1 MMYEKVFSK
10 GKINGCVLRN
20 RVIMSPMDDCLGQAS
35 GEMTARG
42 VEYYASKAKG
52 GTGLVI
58 VGFVGVIGP
67 EYGGVSMSGQTFL
80 CNLDDRHTMNIL
92 ADRVHEFGGKV
103 FVQLNHPGRKSS
115 PKFNKGHVPMSAS
128 AMTPQLEARGFAPC
142 REMTKD
148 DIALIE
154 DAFANAAEHAYYA
167 GCDGVELHCAHWFM
181 FHQFISPTRNCRTDE
196 YGGSLENRCRIVTE
210 TIAKIRAKVPASF
223 PVTVRVHLFDNEGME
238 GEPDLEEWVRVTKH
252 LEASGVDAFHFSVG
266 VEERTGAPDMPFGWR
281 NEYLKR
287 FKSELHVPIYGPN
300 ETKTP
305 DEAESLLE
313 DDVCDFIVMGRQH
326 SADPEWCNKAKSG
339 HPEDIRPCISC
350 NWCVHRVT
358 ADQAQVRCAVNPLLG
373 REVDNL
379 MPMKKGE
386 GTVIVI
392 GAGPAGIQSALTLT
406 ERGFKV
412 KLYDKRTELCGSL
425 NLANKAPNKF
435 RMDNLIRYYKHVVA
449 KNENIEL
456 HLGTEVTPAM
466 LDEFKALDP
475 YAVVL
480 ASGGQPIVP
489 GKIPGIEKGVACFDV
504 LNGKVKF
511 SGKHVAVVGGG
522 MTGLETAERLAEDGN
537 KVTLIEMMPL
547 VGNGIYFY
555 NVRRTRRQLEAKG
568 AVIKTST
575 ALQEVKDDCIV
586 VAPAN
591 VNYIGT
597 GLDGIKNIAGVA
609 DAVVADEH
617 DGPYEI
623 PVDAT
628 VLSLGIRP
636 ELGMLEELE
645 SRFEKVIHVGDCT
658 NPGRI
663 GDATGAAFL
672 AVKNL

>member
-1 MMYEKVFSK
+1 MYEKVFSK
-10 GKINGCVLRN
+10 GKINGCILRN

-80 CNLDDRHTMNIL
+80 CNLDDRHAMNIL
-92 ADRVHEFGGKV
+92 ADRVHEYGGKV

>member
-1 MMYEKVFSK
+1 MYEKVFSK

-80 CNLDDRHTMNIL
+80 CNLDDRHAMNIL

-386 GTVIVI
+386 GIVIVI

>member
-1 MMYEKVFSK
+1 MYDRVFSK

-80 CNLDDRHTMNIL
+80 CNLDDRHAMNIL

-210 TIAKIRAKVPASF
+210 TISKIRSKVPASF

-435 RMDNLIRYYKHVVA
+435 RMDNLIRYYKHVVE

-466 LDEFKALDP
+466 LDEFKALSP

>member
-1 MMYEKVFSK
+1 MYDKLFSK

-42 VEYYASKAKG
+42 VEYYAAKAK
-52 GTGLVI
+52 
-58 VGFVGVIGP
+58 
-67 EYGGVSMSGQTFL
+67 
-80 CNLDDRHTMNIL
+80 D
-92 ADRVHEFGGKV
+92 
-103 FVQLNHPGRKSS
+103 
-115 PKFNKGHVPMSAS
+115 
-128 AMTPQLEARGFAPC
+128 
-142 REMTKD
+142 
-148 DIALIE
+148 
-154 DAFANAAEHAYYA
+154 
-167 GCDGVELHCAHWFM
+167 
-181 FHQFISPTRNCRTDE
+181 
-196 YGGSLENRCRIVTE
+196 GSLENRCRIVTE
-210 TIAKIRAKVPASF
+210 TIAKIRSKVPATF

-238 GEPDLEEWVRVTKH
+238 GEPGLEDWVAVCKH
-252 LEASGVDAFHFSVG
+252 LQSHGVDAFHFSVG

-287 FKSELHVPIYGPN
+287 FKQELNVPVYGPN

-313 DDVCDFIVMGRQH
+313 DDICDFVVMGRQH

-350 NWCVHRVT
+350 NWCVYRVT

-373 REVDNL
+373 REVDNML
-379 MPMKKGE
+379 PMKKGE

-392 GAGPAGIQSALTLT
+392 GTGPAGIQSALTLT

-425 NLANKAPNKF
+425 NLANEAPNKF
-435 RMDNLIRYYKHVVA
+435 RMDNLIRYYKHVVE

-456 HLGTEVTPAM
+456 HLGTEVTPEM

-475 YAVVL
+475 YAVIL
-480 ASGGQPIVP
+480 ACGGKPIVP

-504 LNGKVKF
+504 LT
-511 SGKHVAVVGGG
+511 GKHVAVVGGG

-591 VNYIGT
+591 ANYIGS

-609 DAVVADEH
+609 DAVVEDEH

-623 PVDAT
+623 PVDAA

-636 ELGMLEELE
+636 DLSLLDEIE
-645 SRFEKVIHVGDCT
+645 SRFERVVHVGDCT

-672 AVKNL
+672 AVKKI

>member
-1 MMYEKVFSK
+1 MYDKLFSK

-42 VEYYASKAKG
+42 VEYYAAKAKG

-80 CNLDDRHTMNIL
+80 RTLDDRHAMNIL
-92 ADRVHEFGGKV
+92 ADRIHEFGGKV

-115 PKFNKGHVPMSAS
+115 PKFNEGHIPMSAS
-128 AMTPQLEARGFAPC
+128 AITPQLEARGFAPC

-148 DIALIE
+148 DIQLIE

-210 TIAKIRAKVPASF
+210 TIAKIRSKVPATF

-238 GEPDLEEWVRVTKH
+238 GEPGLEDWVAVCKH
-252 LEASGVDAFHFSVG
+252 LQSHGVDAFHFSVG

-287 FKSELHVPIYGPN
+287 FKQELNVPVYGPN

-305 DEAESLLE
+305 DEAESLLG
-313 DDVCDFIVMGRQH
+313 DDICDFVVMGRQH

-350 NWCVHRVT
+350 NWCVYRVT

-373 REVDNL
+373 REVDNML
-379 MPMKKGE
+379 PMKKGE

-392 GAGPAGIQSALTLT
+392 GTGPAGIQSALTLT

-435 RMDNLIRYYKHVVA
+435 RMDNLVA
-449 KNENIEL
+449 WYRRQVEKNPNIEV
-456 HLGTEVTPAM
+456 HLGTEVTVDM
-466 LDEFKALDP
+466 LDEFKKENP
-475 YAVVL
+475 YAVIL

-489 GKIPGIEKGVACFDV
+489 GKIPGIEKGISSFDV
-504 LNGKVKF
+504 LRGDVKMTGKT
-511 SGKHVAVVGGG
+511 VAVIGGG

-537 KVTLIEMMPL
+537 HVIVVEMMPI
-547 VGNGIYFY
+547 VGNGIFYY
-555 NVRRTRRQLEAKG
+555 NVVKTQMFLTERG
-568 AVIKTST
+568 AEIKTST
-575 ALQEVKDDCIV
+575 ALKEIKDNSIV
-586 VAPAN
+586 VEPYHGKFISASLK
-591 VNYIGT
+591 GMR
-597 GLDGIKNIAGVA
+597 NINGFIDVKEN
-609 DAVVADEH
+609 EH
-617 DGPYEI
+617 TEPYEI

-628 VLSLGIRP
+628 VLSLGIRSD
-636 ELGMLEELE
+636 LSMLDEIEK
-645 SRFEKVIHVGDCT
+645 RFERVVHVGDCT

>member
-1 MMYEKVFSK
+1 MYEKVFSK

-80 CNLDDRHTMNIL
+80 CNLDDRHAMNIL

-489 GKIPGIEKGVACFDV
+489 GKIPGIEKGIACFDV

-628 VLSLGIRP
+628 ILSLGIRP

>member
-1 MMYEKVFSK
+1 MYEKVFSK

-80 CNLDDRHTMNIL
+80 CNLDDRHAMNIL

-489 GKIPGIEKGVACFDV
+489 GKIPGIEKGIACFDV

-617 DGPYEI
+617 NGPYEI

>member
-1 MMYEKVFSK
+1 MYDKLFSK
-10 GKINGCVLRN
+10 CKINGCVLRN

-42 VEYYASKAKG
+42 VEYYAAKAKG

-80 CNLDDRHTMNIL
+80 RTLDDRHAMNIL
-92 ADRVHEFGGKV
+92 ADRIREFGGKV

-115 PKFNKGHVPMSAS
+115 PKFNEGHIPMSAS
-128 AMTPQLEARGFAPC
+128 AITPQLEARGFAPC

-148 DIALIE
+148 DIQLIE

-210 TIAKIRAKVPASF
+210 TIAKIRSKVPATF

-238 GEPDLEEWVRVTKH
+238 GEPGLEDWVAVCKH
-252 LEASGVDAFHFSVG
+252 LQSHGVDAFHFSVG

-287 FKSELHVPIYGPN
+287 FKQELNVPVYGPN

-313 DDVCDFIVMGRQH
+313 DDICDFVVMGRQH

-350 NWCVHRVT
+350 NWCVYRVT

-373 REVDNL
+373 REVDNML
-379 MPMKKGE
+379 PMKKGE

-392 GAGPAGIQSALTLT
+392 GTGPAGIQSALTLT

-425 NLANKAPNKF
+425 NLANEAPNKF
-435 RMDNLIRYYKHVVA
+435 RMDNIIRYYKHVVE

-456 HLGTEVTPAM
+456 HLGTEVTPEM

-475 YAVVL
+475 YAVIL
-480 ASGGQPIVP
+480 ACGGKPIVP

-504 LNGKVKF
+504 LTGKVKF

-555 NVRRTRRQLEAKG
+555 NVRRTRRQLESKG

-591 VNYIGT
+591 ANYIGS

-609 DAVVADEH
+609 DAVVEDEH

-623 PVDAT
+623 PVDAA

-636 ELGMLEELE
+636 DLSLLDEIE
-645 SRFEKVIHVGDCT
+645 SRFERVVHVGDCT

-672 AVKNL
+672 AVKKI

>member
-1 MMYEKVFSK
+1 MYEKVFSK

>member
-1 MMYEKVFSK
+1 MYDKLFSK

-42 VEYYASKAKG
+42 VEYYAAKAK
-52 GTGLVI
+52 
-58 VGFVGVIGP
+58 
-67 EYGGVSMSGQTFL
+67 
-80 CNLDDRHTMNIL
+80 D
-92 ADRVHEFGGKV
+92 
-103 FVQLNHPGRKSS
+103 
-115 PKFNKGHVPMSAS
+115 
-128 AMTPQLEARGFAPC
+128 
-142 REMTKD
+142 
-148 DIALIE
+148 
-154 DAFANAAEHAYYA
+154 
-167 GCDGVELHCAHWFM
+167 
-181 FHQFISPTRNCRTDE
+181 
-196 YGGSLENRCRIVTE
+196 GSLENRCRIVTE
-210 TIAKIRAKVPASF
+210 TIAKIRSKVPATF

-238 GEPDLEEWVRVTKH
+238 GEPGLEDWVAVCKH
-252 LEASGVDAFHFSVG
+252 LQSHGVDAFHFSVG

-287 FKSELHVPIYGPN
+287 FKQELNVPVYGPN

-313 DDVCDFIVMGRQH
+313 DDICDFVVMGRQH

-350 NWCVHRVT
+350 NWCVYRVT

-373 REVDNL
+373 REVDNML
-379 MPMKKGE
+379 PMKKGE

-392 GAGPAGIQSALTLT
+392 GTGPAGIQSALTLT

-425 NLANKAPNKF
+425 NLANEAPNKF
-435 RMDNLIRYYKHVVA
+435 RMDNIIRYYKHVVE

-456 HLGTEVTPAM
+456 HLGTEVTPER

-475 YAVVL
+475 YAVIL
-480 ASGGQPIVP
+480 ACGGKPIVP

-504 LNGKVKF
+504 LTGKVKF

-522 MTGLETAERLAEDGN
+522 MTGLETAERFAEDGN

-591 VNYIGT
+591 ANYIGS

-609 DAVVADEH
+609 DAVVEDEH

-623 PVDAT
+623 PVDAA

-636 ELGMLEELE
+636 DLSLLDEIE
-645 SRFEKVIHVGDCT
+645 SRFERVVHVGDCT

-672 AVKNL
+672 AVKKI

>member
-1 MMYEKVFSK
+1 MYEKVFSK

-80 CNLDDRHTMNIL
+80 CNLDDRHAMNIL

-210 TIAKIRAKVPASF
+210 TISKIRAKVPASF